1 MPINICASPTF
12 NKERNLL
19 LIRMDEKWQRE
30 IEEKPSTTCRKMDGG
45 HAHSVKEQE

>member
-19 LIRMDEKWQRE
+19 LIRMDENGK
-30 IEEKPSTTCRKMDGG
+30 EKPGENHQLPAAKWTGDMSTL
-45 HAHSVKEQE
+45 